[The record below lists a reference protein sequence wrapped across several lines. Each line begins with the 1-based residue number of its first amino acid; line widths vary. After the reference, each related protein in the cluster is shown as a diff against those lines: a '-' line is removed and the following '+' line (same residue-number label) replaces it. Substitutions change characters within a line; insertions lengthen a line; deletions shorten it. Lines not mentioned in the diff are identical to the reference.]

1 MPFLFILSTQNRTGG
16 NLPPLPKITNNIT
29 YKARR
34 FLFPACRI

>member
-1 MPFLFILSTQNRTGG
+1 MPFLFILYIQNRKGG
-16 NLPPLPKITNNIT
+16 NLPPYRKLHTS